1 MADFKT
7 PNLAGASAAFNS
19 FASKLESVKDNMLS
33 GLEAEASALAG
44 TLSTE
49 LTELTTTLRDMM
61 PAVPTIPDVN
71 LQSKLT
77 SLAGFTPGSDQ
88 YNSLLSDVTS
98 SFDSALTAGG
108 YSLDS
113 LVTSATDSVGLGET
127 LSGVVPNFAIAAD
140 GLSGAIEKANAVLQ
154 ATGDSV
160 TEEASSI
167 VVNPALKERLSEL
180 VQEV

>member
-1 MADFKT
+1 MDFKT

-19 FASKLESVKDNMLS
+19 YATKLESIKDNMLS

-49 LTELTTTLRDMM
+49 LSELSSSLRDMM

-98 SFDSALTAGG
+98 SFGSALTTGG

-154 ATGDSV
+154 ATEDSV
-160 TEEASSI
+160 TEEASTI
-167 VVNPALKERLSEL
+167 VVNSALTARREEMA
-180 VQEV
+180 

>member
-1 MADFKT
+1 MDFKT

-19 FASKLESVKDNMLS
+19 YATKLESIKDNMLS

-49 LTELTTTLRDMM
+49 LSELTSSLRDMM

-140 GLSGAIEKANAVLQ
+140 GLSDAIEKANAVLQ
-154 ATGDSV
+154 ATEDSV
-160 TEEASSI
+160 TEEASTI
-167 VVNPALKERLSEL
+167 VANSALAARIE
-180 VQEV
+180 EVVTT

>member
-1 MADFKT
+1 MDFKT

-19 FASKLESVKDNMLS
+19 YATKLESIKDNMLS

-113 LVTSATDSVGLGET
+113 LVTSATDAVGDGVT
-127 LSGVVPNFAIAAD
+127 LSGVVPTFAFAAD

-154 ATGDSV
+154 ATEDSV
-160 TEEASSI
+160 TEEASTI
-167 VVNPALKERLSEL
+167 VANSALATLRAEL
-180 VQEV
+180 A

>member
-1 MADFKT
+1 MDFKT

-49 LTELTTTLRDMM
+49 LSELTSSLRDMM

-98 SFDSALTAGG
+98 SFGSALTAGG

-154 ATGDSV
+154 ATEDSV
-160 TEEASSI
+160 TEEASTI
-167 VVNPALKERLSEL
+167 VANSALAARRE
-180 VQEV
+180 EVVTT

>member
-1 MADFKT
+1 MDFKT

-19 FASKLESVKDNMLS
+19 YATKLESIKDNMLS

-49 LTELTTTLRDMM
+49 LSELTSSLRDMM

-98 SFDSALTAGG
+98 SFGSALTTGG

-140 GLSGAIEKANAVLQ
+140 GLSDAIEKANAVLQ
-154 ATGDSV
+154 ATEDSV
-160 TEEASSI
+160 TEEASTI
-167 VVNPALKERLSEL
+167 VANSALAARIE
-180 VQEV
+180 EVVTT

>member
-1 MADFKT
+1 MDFKT

-19 FASKLESVKDNMLS
+19 YATKLESIKDNMLS

-49 LTELTTTLRDMM
+49 LSELTSSLRDMM

-88 YNSLLSDVTS
+88 HNSLLSDITS

-140 GLSGAIEKANAVLQ
+140 GLSDAIEKANAVLQ
-154 ATGDSV
+154 ATEDSV
-160 TEEASSI
+160 TEEASTI
-167 VVNPALKERLSEL
+167 VANSALAARIE
-180 VQEV
+180 EVVTT

>member
-1 MADFKT
+1 MDFKT

-19 FASKLESVKDNMLS
+19 YATKLESIKDNMLS
-33 GLEAEASALAG
+33 GLEAEASTLAS
-44 TLSTE
+44 TLATDLS
-49 LTELTTTLRDMM
+49 ELTTTLRDMM
-61 PAVPTIPDVN
+61 PAVPTVPDVN

-113 LVTSATDSVGLGET
+113 LVTSATDAVGDGVT

-154 ATGDSV
+154 ATEDSV
-160 TEEASSI
+160 KETVSTFTKNSSLTDHI
-167 VVNPALKERLSEL
+167 QAL
-180 VQEV
+180 

>member
-1 MADFKT
+1 MDFKT
-7 PNLAGASAAFNS
+7 PNLAGASEVFNS
-19 FASKLESVKDNMLS
+19 YATKLESVKDNMLS
-33 GLEAEASALAG
+33 GLEAEASTFAS

-49 LTELTTTLRDMM
+49 LSELTTSLRDMM
-61 PAVPTIPDVN
+61 PAVPTVPDVN

-88 YNSLLSDVTS
+88 HNSLLSDITS

-140 GLSGAIEKANAVLQ
+140 GLSDAIEKANAVLQ
-154 ATGDSV
+154 ATEDSV
-160 TEEASSI
+160 TEEASTI
-167 VVNPALKERLSEL
+167 VANSALAARIE
-180 VQEV
+180 EVVTT

>member
-1 MADFKT
+1 MDFKT

-19 FASKLESVKDNMLS
+19 YATKLESIKDNMLS

-49 LTELTTTLRDMM
+49 LSELTSSLRDMM

-98 SFDSALTAGG
+98 SFGSALTTGG

-154 ATGDSV
+154 ATEDSV
-160 TEEASSI
+160 TEEASTI
-167 VVNPALKERLSEL
+167 VVNSALTARIE
-180 VQEV
+180 EV

>member
-7 PNLAGASAAFNS
+7 PNLAGASATFNS
-19 FASKLESVKDNMLS
+19 FATKLESIQDNMIS
-33 GLEAEASALAG
+33 GLEAQASALAG

-61 PAVPTIPDVN
+61 PAVPTVPDVN

-88 YNSLLSDVTS
+88 HNSLLSDITS

-140 GLSGAIEKANAVLQ
+140 GLSDAIEKANAVLQ

-160 TEEASSI
+160 TEEASTI
-167 VVNPALKERLSEL
+167 VANSALAARIE
-180 VQEV
+180 EVVTT

>member
-1 MADFKT
+1 MDFKT

-19 FASKLESVKDNMLS
+19 YATKLESIKDNMLS
-33 GLEAEASALAG
+33 GLEAEASALAS

-61 PAVPTIPDVN
+61 PAKPTIPDVN

-154 ATGDSV
+154 ATEDSV
-160 TEEASSI
+160 TEEASTI
-167 VVNPALKERLSEL
+167 VANSALAARIE
-180 VQEV
+180 EVVTT

>member
-7 PNLAGASAAFNS
+7 PNLAGANESFNS
-19 FASKLESVKDNMLS
+19 FATKLESIKDNMLS
-33 GLEAEASALAG
+33 GLEAEASTLAS

-49 LTELTTTLRDMM
+49 LSELTSSLRDMM

-88 YNSLLSDVTS
+88 HNSLLSDITS

-154 ATGDSV
+154 ATEDSV
-160 TEEASSI
+160 TEEASTI
-167 VVNPALKERLSEL
+167 VANSALAARRE
-180 VQEV
+180 EVVTT

>member
-1 MADFKT
+1 MDFKT
-7 PNLAGASAAFNS
+7 PNLAGASAVFNS
-19 FASKLESVKDNMLS
+19 YATKLESIKDNMLS

-113 LVTSATDSVGLGET
+113 LVTSATDAVGDGVT

-154 ATGDSV
+154 ATEDSV
-160 TEEASSI
+160 TEEASTI
-167 VVNPALKERLSEL
+167 VANSALATLRAEL
-180 VQEV
+180 A

>member
-1 MADFKT
+1 MDFKT
-7 PNLAGASAAFNS
+7 PNLAGANAAFNS
-19 FASKLESVKDNMLS
+19 FATKLESIQDNMIS
-33 GLEAEASALAG
+33 GLEAQASELAG

-113 LVTSATDSVGLGET
+113 LVTSATDAVGDGVT

-154 ATGDSV
+154 ATEDSV
-160 TEEASSI
+160 TEEASTI
-167 VVNPALKERLSEL
+167 VANSALATLRAEL
-180 VQEV
+180 A

>member
-1 MADFKT
+1 MDFKT
-7 PNLAGASAAFNS
+7 PNLAGANEAFNS
-19 FASKLESVKDNMLS
+19 FATKLESIKDNMLS

-49 LTELTTTLRDMM
+49 LSELTSSLRDMM

-98 SFDSALTAGG
+98 SFGSALTTGG

-140 GLSGAIEKANAVLQ
+140 GLSDAIEKANAVLQ
-154 ATGDSV
+154 ATEDSV
-160 TEEASSI
+160 TEEASTI
-167 VVNPALKERLSEL
+167 VANSALAARIE
-180 VQEV
+180 EVVTT

>member
-1 MADFKT
+1 MDFKT
-7 PNLAGASAAFNS
+7 PNLAGANEAFNS
-19 FASKLESVKDNMLS
+19 FATKLESIKDNMLS
-33 GLEAEASALAG
+33 GLEAEASALAS

-98 SFDSALTAGG
+98 SFGSALTTGG

-140 GLSGAIEKANAVLQ
+140 GLSDAIEKANAVLQ
-154 ATGDSV
+154 ATEDSV
-160 TEEASSI
+160 TEEASTI
-167 VVNPALKERLSEL
+167 VANSALAARIE
-180 VQEV
+180 EVVTT

>member
-1 MADFKT
+1 MDFKT

-19 FASKLESVKDNMLS
+19 YATKLESIKDNMLS

-113 LVTSATDSVGLGET
+113 LVTSATDAVGDGVT
-127 LSGVVPNFAIAAD
+127 LSGVVPNFAFAAD

-154 ATGDSV
+154 ATEDSV
-160 TEEASSI
+160 TEEASTI
-167 VVNPALKERLSEL
+167 VANSALATLRAEL
-180 VQEV
+180 A

>member
-33 GLEAEASALAG
+33 GLEAEASALAS

-98 SFDSALTAGG
+98 SFGSALTAGG

-140 GLSGAIEKANAVLQ
+140 GLSDAIEKAVAVLQ
-154 ATGDSV
+154 ATEDSV

-167 VVNPALKERLSEL
+167 IVNPALKERLSEL

>member
-33 GLEAEASALAG
+33 GLEAEASELAS

-61 PAVPTIPDVN
+61 PAVPTIPDIN

-98 SFDSALTAGG
+98 SFGSALTAGG

-140 GLSGAIEKANAVLQ
+140 GLSDAIEKANAVLQ
-154 ATGDSV
+154 ATEDSV
-160 TEEASSI
+160 TEEASTI
-167 VVNPALKERLSEL
+167 VANSALAARIE
-180 VQEV
+180 EVVTT